1 MNTRNIEN
9 KVRRLSRDQL
19 RALLVF
25 SNAPNGVVD
34 SGVMSKKLGING
46 KPLGGLFSS
55 LSRQRL
61 NGQNLIIPLGRQ
73 ESGRGLRWRL
83 NKEVVE
89 TDQLRNLIEEIFKF
103 W

>member
-1 MNTRNIEN
+1 MNSKSIEN
-9 KVRRLSRDQL
+9 KVRRFSRDQL

-25 SNAPNGVVD
+25 ANAPNGVVD
-34 SGVMSKKLGING
+34 SGVMSKKLGISG
-46 KPLGGLFSS
+46 KSLGGLFSS

-61 NGQNLIIPLGRQ
+61 GGQDLIIPLGKE

-83 NKEVVE
+83 NKEIVE
-89 TDQLRNLIEEIFKF
+89 TDKLKKLIEEIFKF